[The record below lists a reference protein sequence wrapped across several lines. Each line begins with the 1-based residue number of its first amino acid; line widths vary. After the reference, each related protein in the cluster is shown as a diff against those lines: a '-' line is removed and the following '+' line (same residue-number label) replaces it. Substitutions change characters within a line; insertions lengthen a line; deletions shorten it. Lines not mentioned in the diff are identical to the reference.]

1 MGIQFK
7 ISFPLL
13 ILLVINYFGIPSVD
27 KNFCQKFF
35 SNEAFVGQGIG
46 LCCGHFLF
54 IVFPYFYIE
63 NYRIQEVENTGG
75 QNNVVEEDTE
85 VSERTRLIQRE
96 Q

>member
-1 MGIQFK
+1 MLC
-7 ISFPLL
+7 SFS
-13 ILLVINYFGIPSVD
+13 I
-27 KNFCQKFF
+27 
-35 SNEAFVGQGIG
+35 
-46 LCCGHFLF
+46 F

-75 QNNVVEEDTE
+75 QNNLVEEDTE